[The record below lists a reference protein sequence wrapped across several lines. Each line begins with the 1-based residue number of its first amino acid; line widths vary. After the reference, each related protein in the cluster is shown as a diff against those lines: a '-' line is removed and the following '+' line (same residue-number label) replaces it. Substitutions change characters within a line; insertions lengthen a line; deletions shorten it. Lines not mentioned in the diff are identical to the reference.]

1 MIRLKK
7 SIAFTLAEV
16 LLSLS
21 ILGVVSAL
29 TIPSVLHTNEIRANA
44 ALLKKAV
51 TKLDEV
57 VQMASIEPEFQ
68 PLNCHYWEPNQN
80 RSGCTT
86 EKIYDSTGK
95 KSWKT
100 TCPENTPSGMN
111 TNGYFADC
119 AKLYEYTLNNLK
131 VVKSCNEAVKE
142 GCAPKYKSND
152 EKYKDE
158 NPQGDTSDD
167 EYNTKVYNET
177 AGCSAFQRGY
187 LEKRPSFVTNDGMIF
202 MAYDKGTPIYAID
215 VNGKR
220 GPNKMGYDVFFLQ
233 LRGDLGYSPSFRPG
247 GCEYIE
253 PGGKKTAEMLKGKY

>member
-68 PLNCHYWEPNQN
+68 PRLKCYYTT
-80 RSGCTT
+80 SGRIITHC
-86 EKIYDSTGK
+86 EDFYKYML
-95 KSWKT
+95 KS
-100 TCPENTPSGMN
+100 
-111 TNGYFADC
+111 
-119 AKLYEYTLNNLK
+119 LK
-131 VVKSCNEAVKE
+131 VVKSCNEKSKTS
-142 GCAPKYKSND
+142 CAPEYTA
-152 EKYKDE
+152 Y
-158 NPQGDTSDD
+158 DTIITQED
-167 EYNTKVYNET
+167 NET
-177 AGCSAFQRGY
+177 DEDY
-187 LEKRPSFVTNDGMIF
+187 EKRIKPCTNWTAENLKSRPTFVTNDGMIF
-202 MAYDKGTPIYAID
+202 IANSEQHPDFAID

-233 LRGDLGYSPSFRPG
+233 LEGSSGYTPSFRPG
-247 GCEYIE
+247 SGCEYKA
-253 PGGKKTAEMLKGKY
+253 PGGKTTAEMLKGKY